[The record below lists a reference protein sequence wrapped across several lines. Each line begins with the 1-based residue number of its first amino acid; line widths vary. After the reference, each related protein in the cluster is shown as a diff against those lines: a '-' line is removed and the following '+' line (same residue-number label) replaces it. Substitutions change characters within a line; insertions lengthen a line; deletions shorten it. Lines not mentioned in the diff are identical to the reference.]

1 MMGARYYNFCFVLLG
16 ILLILIP
23 SIYAQDFEHH
33 AKMFLASPESGGNQ
47 NALSDYLVALE
58 NFDLNL
64 YMSCDKTFKVILE
77 NGWTGT
83 EKKEMQVLNTM
94 QPVLNEIVKGN
105 QKPFVRYPPVIS
117 AESPVPNF
125 LKYTSLG
132 KCMVL
137 TALYSEHINRPDLAI
152 EWYKHSL
159 VFAQRPCGEY
169 STLISKLISVALA
182 HIALENYQRFLLRSS
197 LTKEQYHQISADLQ
211 TVLSEM
217 VPLWKFFDTEFS
229 LYEQALQKPGS
240 AMIILMASP
249 DMSKD
254 KIERLAKEVESNKD
268 SIMQQFAELKQK
280 VLSDLQKPYPEII
293 NTDFQSVIAQ
303 YHPVFKNML
312 PNYKEAA
319 VREATTVTNWHLT
332 TTTARILAYRKEKG
346 ALPSTLAQLSD
357 IGLDSP
363 LDPFSTQP
371 FQYSVK
377 GNTAILYSIGPDLI
391 DNQGQVVYDSK
402 QGIISPGDINITIR

>member
-1 MMGARYYNFCFVLLG
+1 MTGARYSFFCSVLLG
-16 ILLILIP
+16 ILCIFSS
-23 SIYAQDFEHH
+23 SIYAQDFEQH

-47 NALSDYLVALE
+47 NALSDYIVAFE

-64 YMSCDKTFKVILE
+64 YMSCGTFKVILE

-125 LKYTSLG
+125 LKYKSLG
-132 KCMVL
+132 KCLVL

-159 VFAQRPCGEY
+159 IFAQRTCGEH

-217 VPLWKFFDTEFS
+217 VPLWKFFDTEFR

-240 AMIILMASP
+240 AMMILMASP
-249 DMSKD
+249 NMSED
-254 KIERLAKEVESNKD
+254 KIEHLAKEVESNKD
-268 SIMQQFAELKQK
+268 SIVQQFTELKQK
-280 VLSDLQKPYPEII
+280 ILTALQQSYPEIL
-293 NTDFQSVIAQ
+293 NTDFESVVAQ
-303 YHPVFKNML
+303 YHPIFKNML
-312 PNYKEAA
+312 PNYKEAMG
-319 VREATTVTNWHLT
+319 REATTVTNWNLT
-332 TTTARILAYRKEKG
+332 ITTVRILAYRKEKG
-346 ALPSTLAQLSD
+346 ALPATLDKLSD
-357 IGLDSP
+357 IALNSP
-363 LDPFSTQP
+363 PDPFSTQP
-371 FQYSVK
+371 FRYSVK
-377 GNTAILYSIGPDLI
+377 GNTAILYSIGPDLM

-402 QGIISPGDINITIR
+402 QGTISPGDISITIR